1 MRHYEPFS
9 PSGLSF
15 RERIGEPD
23 EVSAALG
30 LIAINFQELEETLAA
45 AIARRL
51 GAEARKARTVSAEL
65 SFSRR
70 LNLLAAL
77 ARDER
82 SVMGT
87 PDSYSSKD
95 DELGQLIALCA
106 QAEDLRNQYIHSVWP
121 ARHYEGTRAV
131 RIKRTA
137 KRRGFRE
144 VNQEVTAGQLLDV
157 AEYIAYVCTMVE
169 QFFDLSFGVA
179 DGE

>member
-1 MRHYEPFS
+1 
-9 PSGLSF
+9 
-15 RERIGEPD
+15 
-23 EVSAALG
+23 
-30 LIAINFQELEETLAA
+30 
-45 AIARRL
+45 
-51 GAEARKARTVSAEL
+51 
-65 SFSRR
+65 
-70 LNLLAAL
+70 
-77 ARDER
+77 
-82 SVMGT
+82 MGT

-157 AEYIAYVCTMVE
+157 ADYIAYVCTMVE